1 MLGYLDDCFF
11 DYRNSYLINKSG
23 MLDLQSVI
31 KSDEMRRD
39 AGVPEINKVAAMS
52 INTQTFKKPFFT
64 KLRLF
69 ILTGF

>member
-39 AGVPEINKVAAMS
+39 AGVPEINKVAAVN
-52 INTQTFKKPFFT
+52 INTQAFKNHF
-64 KLRLF
+64 LQ
-69 ILTGF
+69 IYGFLY

>member
-1 MLGYLDDCFF
+1 
-11 DYRNSYLINKSG
+11 

-39 AGVPEINKVAAMS
+39 AGVPEINKVAAMN